1 MLVLVRSLVIL
12 ATAISAT
19 VPSTAWTTMAGESA
33 ASQIDYAWDML
44 CYGDVRRVSK
54 RLKFPSNRHSV
65 MVNDSIK
72 LCTKH
77 LYQYSG
83 KAGQRVTAKITGST
97 KTWIIIS
104 RKGGSRLVVGEREW
118 QGALP
123 ENGKY
128 VFEIVTTEAD
138 VARYTLQLEIH

>member
-1 MLVLVRSLVIL
+1 
-12 ATAISAT
+12 
-19 VPSTAWTTMAGESA
+19 MAEESA

-54 RLKFPSNRHSV
+54 KLKFPSNRRSV
-65 MVNDSIK
+65 IVNDSIK

-83 KAGQRVTAKITGST
+83 RAEQRVTAKVTGST
-97 KTWIIIS
+97 KTWLIIS
-104 RKGGSRLVVGEREW
+104 RKRGSQLAVGEREW
-118 QGALP
+118 QGTLP

-128 VFEIVTTEAD
+128 VFEIVTAEAD
-138 VARYTLQLEIH
+138 VAKYTLQLEFH